1 MLLWDA
7 TEAFTSFSSS
17 HFLEKKA
24 AVTYSHRLHTGS
36 SLLGTN
42 ICENGNLILDLCMLV
57 TFLFLTTVLGTS
69 LLQRLHQTD
78 NLFQPLISFDL
89 FEHQGERFK
98 RDKMIVMFKGHL
110 FARGTV

>member
-1 MLLWDA
+1 MHVSHVSISHDC
-7 TEAFTSFSSS
+7 FGYVCSS
-17 HFLEKKA
+17 KA
-24 AVTYSHRLHTGS
+24 Y
-36 SLLGTN
+36 
-42 ICENGNLILDLCMLV
+42 
-57 TFLFLTTVLGTS
+57 
-69 LLQRLHQTD
+69 QTD